1 MHTGNAMGDVAL
13 TNISRES
20 SYFHDFSCAVSK
32 AKVLRL
38 SSAFSSIL
46 EIFKPLVL
54 IKKGSY
60 KKKRACIDNT
70 KSVSKLLRFKIFW

>member
-32 AKVLRL
+32 AKVHCL
-38 SSAFSSIL
+38 SLAFSSIL

-60 KKKRACIDNT
+60 KKKKKKER
-70 KSVSKLLRFKIFW
+70 V